1 MTYEKKATLDIVP
14 KVVLGM
20 HVVPLGVRGL
30 TSEFMADSPS
40 AMARGLSS
48 SSEEFSTCVSALPVS
63 VDGLDALAR
72 LRAMQE

>member
-1 MTYEKKATLDIVP
+1 MTYESKATLDIVP

-40 AMARGLSS
+40 QS
-48 SSEEFSTCVSALPVS
+48 P
-63 VDGLDALAR
+63 
-72 LRAMQE
+72 